1 MDGGNSA
8 EGMVD
13 LTGGL
18 TEIVELKPKAPDN
31 FFQTLLQANERASLM
46 GCSIKVRKTN
56 FIDYLLFFFNK
67 LIF

>member
-1 MDGGNSA
+1 MVGGNSA

-46 GCSIKVRKTN
+46 GCSFYVGEKNKI
-56 FIDYLLFFFNK
+56 LFAILFPF
-67 LIF
+67 